1 MEDKQKSESIN
12 KEKESCCAIT
22 GESECH
28 CHEHETHGQSC
39 ACHADSHETCHCA
52 DKKKT
57 RGKKKSEHAEEEIG
71 CSCCNTTPK
80 YVTEDTGKKI
90 DKETVR
96 TLIFLGISLA
106 FLIVGYFNWH
116 HISMQSGQKW
126 LLAFY
131 YVNPAWVS
139 VILCGI
145 PIFKKGIKTVMHKK
159 LNASVLISIAMLAS
173 IVLEIVG
180 LCGIDVSVGEHSHSY
195 VFAAGEVAFL
205 MALGELL
212 EDLTVKKCRSGIQR
226 LVSLIP
232 KEAFVKQPDGSLEKR
247 SLDRIEIGDIV
258 VVKAGELVAVDGKIV
273 KGEASIDQSSLT
285 GEYLPVDVSVGDS
298 VFGGTMNKNGV
309 IEVEVTKLQKDMTIA
324 KMAELTIEA
333 EGKKAPISRV
343 ADKWV
348 GIIVPIVLL
357 TSVIVGIIAGFGF
370 KVGTVQAIV
379 RAVTILVVFCP
390 CALALATPT
399 AVAAGLG
406 NAARNGVLIKSGAAL
421 EELSHTDTVCFDKTG
436 TVTEGKIV
444 LDEVVAVDTSEE
456 ELIKLTASVEKYSE
470 HPLAVAVMNRA
481 GKEDLYDVENIKTLQ
496 GVGILAEYCGSEV
509 LVMSYKKAVE
519 NGIDLSAVQENIDN
533 ALSVGK
539 TVVVVLMDG
548 VLQGMLAFSDTI
560 RDNAAEVMGNLAQSG
575 YNTVMLT
582 GDNQKSAEYI
592 AQKCNIK
599 TVKHSLMPQDKLTEI
614 ESLQKEG
621 HKVVMVGD
629 GINDAPSLK
638 LADCS
643 FAMGAMG
650 SDIAI
655 DTADMAILNSDIQK
669 VGDTIKLSKRVV
681 SGIKRNIA
689 IAMTINAIAVI
700 CSLMGWLNPA
710 TGALVHNCTSVLVVA
725 SSALLL
731 YNPKKRVKK
740 AKTVK

>member
-1 MEDKQKSESIN
+1 MKKQN
-12 KEKESCCAIT
+12 KHCEAT
-22 GESECH
+22 GEKVCH
-28 CHEHETHGQSC
+28 CHDSANVACECSHGTHT
-39 ACHADSHETCHCA
+39 ECHCA
-52 DKKKT
+52 DEKH
-57 RGKKKSEHAEEEIG
+57 GHGSGEVS
-71 CSCCNTTPK
+71 CSCCDMTAK
-80 YVTEDTGKKI
+80 YTAEDNSKKL
-90 DKETVR
+90 DKD
-96 TLIFLGISLA
+96 TLRQIIILAVSLV
-106 FLIVGYFNWH
+106 FLIPGYFNWH
-116 HISMQSGQKW
+116 EISGGHGALM
-126 LLAFY
+126 AFY

-145 PIFKKGIKTVMHKK
+145 PLYIKAYKALSHKK
-159 LNASVLISIAMLAS
+159 LNAAVLISIAMTAS

-180 LCGIDVSVGEHSHSY
+180 LCGINVSTDAHSHSY
-195 VFAAGEVAFL
+195 VFAAGEIAFL
-205 MALGELL
+205 MGLGELL

-232 KEAFVKQPDGSLEKR
+232 KEAFVKQEDGTLIKTPLEN
-247 SLDRIEIGDIV
+247 INVGDIV
-258 VVKAGELVAVDGKIV
+258 VIKAGELVAVDGKVV

-285 GEYLPVDVSVGDS
+285 GEYLPVDVAAGDS

-357 TSVIVGIIAGFGF
+357 TSFIVGLIAAFGF
-370 KVGTVQAIV
+370 KLGAVQSII

-406 NAARNGVLIKSGAAL
+406 NAAKNGVLIKSGGAL
-421 EELSHTDTVCFDKTG
+421 EVLSHTDTVCFDKTG
-436 TVTEGKIV
+436 TMTEGKIV
-444 LDEVVAVDTSEE
+444 LDEVVAVDMSED

-470 HPLAVAVMNRA
+470 HPLAIAVMNRA
-481 GKEDLYDVENIKTLQ
+481 DKNDLYDVENIKTLQ

-519 NGIDLSAVQENIDN
+519 NGIELGAVQERIDL

-548 VLQGMLAFSDTI
+548 VLCGMLAFSDTI
-560 RDNAAEVMGNLAQSG
+560 RENAKDVMSELAQTG

-582 GDNQKSAEYI
+582 GDNQKSAEFI
-592 AQKCNIK
+592 AEQCNIK
-599 TVKHSLMPQDKLTEI
+599 TVKHSLMPQDKLGEI
-614 ESLQKEG
+614 EQLQKDG

-650 SDIAI
+650 SDIAV

-669 VGDTIKLSKRVV
+669 VNDTIRLSKRVIF
-681 SGIKRNIA
+681 GIKRNII
-689 IAMTINAIAVI
+689 IAMTINVIAVI

-731 YNPKKRVKK
+731 YNPKKRLKK
-740 AKTVK
+740 SK

>member
-1 MEDKQKSESIN
+1 MKKGN
-12 KEKESCCAIT
+12 KNCEAT
-22 GESECH
+22 GEKVCHCHDNANASCECSHGANAECH
-28 CHEHETHGQSC
+28 CGGEKHAHGAGEVS
-39 ACHADSHETCHCA
+39 
-52 DKKKT
+52 
-57 RGKKKSEHAEEEIG
+57 
-71 CSCCNTTPK
+71 CSCCDMTAK
-80 YVTEDTGKKI
+80 YTAADNAKKL
-90 DKETVR
+90 DKETLRQIIILAV
-96 TLIFLGISLA
+96 SLV
-106 FLIVGYFNWH
+106 FLIPGYFNWH
-116 HISMQSGQKW
+116 EISGGHGALM
-126 LLAFY
+126 AFY

-145 PIFKKGIKTVMHKK
+145 PLYIKAYKALSHKK
-159 LNASVLISIAMLAS
+159 LNAAVLISIAMTAS

-180 LCGIDVSVGEHSHSY
+180 LCGINVSTDAHSHSY
-195 VFAAGEVAFL
+195 VFAAGEIAFL
-205 MALGELL
+205 MGLGELL

-232 KEAFVKQPDGSLEKR
+232 KEAFVKQEDGTLIKTPLEN
-247 SLDRIEIGDIV
+247 INVGDIV
-258 VVKAGELVAVDGKIV
+258 VVKAGELVAVDGKVV

-285 GEYLPVDVSVGDS
+285 GEYLPVDVAAGDS

-357 TSVIVGIIAGFGF
+357 TSFIVGLIAAFGF
-370 KVGTVQAIV
+370 KLGAVQSII

-406 NAARNGVLIKSGAAL
+406 NAAKNGVLIKSGGAL
-421 EELSHTDTVCFDKTG
+421 EVLSHTDTVCFDKTG
-436 TVTEGKIV
+436 TVTEGRIV
-444 LDEVVAVDTSEE
+444 LDEVVAVDMSED

-481 GKEDLYDVENIKTLQ
+481 DKNDLYDVENIKTLQ

-519 NGIDLSAVQENIDN
+519 NGIELGAVQERIDA

-548 VLQGMLAFSDTI
+548 VLCGMLAFSDTI
-560 RDNAAEVMGNLAQSG
+560 RDNAKDVMSELAQAG

-582 GDNQKSAEYI
+582 GDNQKSAEFI
-592 AQKCNIK
+592 AEQCNIK
-599 TVKHSLMPQDKLTEI
+599 TVKHSLMPQDKLGEI
-614 ESLQKEG
+614 EQLQKDG

-650 SDIAI
+650 SDIAV

-669 VGDTIKLSKRVV
+669 VNDTIRLSKRVIF
-681 SGIKRNIA
+681 GIKRNIF
-689 IAMTINAIAVI
+689 IAMIINVIAVV

-731 YNPKKRVKK
+731 YNPKKRLKK
-740 AKTVK
+740 SK

>member
-1 MEDKQKSESIN
+1 MKKKNDHCE
-12 KEKESCCAIT
+12 AT
-22 GESECH
+22 GEKVCHCHDNANASCECSHGANAECH
-28 CHEHETHGQSC
+28 CGGEKHAHGSGEV
-39 ACHADSHETCHCA
+39 S
-52 DKKKT
+52 
-57 RGKKKSEHAEEEIG
+57 
-71 CSCCNTTPK
+71 CSCCDMTAK
-80 YVTEDTGKKI
+80 YTAADNSKKL
-90 DKETVR
+90 DKETLRQIIVLAVSLVL
-96 TLIFLGISLA
+96 LIP
-106 FLIVGYFNWH
+106 GYFNWH
-116 HISMQSGQKW
+116 EISGGHGALM
-126 LLAFY
+126 AFY

-145 PIFKKGIKTVMHKK
+145 PLYIKAYKALSHKK
-159 LNASVLISIAMLAS
+159 MNAAVLISIAMTAS

-180 LCGIDVSVGEHSHSY
+180 LCGINVSTDAHNHSY
-195 VFAAGEVAFL
+195 VFAAGEIAFL
-205 MALGELL
+205 MGLGELL

-232 KEAFVKQPDGSLEKR
+232 KEAFVKQEDGTLIKTPLEN
-247 SLDRIEIGDIV
+247 INVGDIV
-258 VVKAGELVAVDGKIV
+258 VIKAGELVAVDGKVV

-285 GEYLPVDVSVGDS
+285 GEYLPVDVAAGDS

-309 IEVEVTKLQKDMTIA
+309 LEVEVTKLQKDMTIA

-357 TSVIVGIIAGFGF
+357 TSFIVGLIAAFGF
-370 KVGTVQAIV
+370 KLGAVQSII

-406 NAARNGVLIKSGAAL
+406 NAAKNGVLIKSGGAL
-421 EELSHTDTVCFDKTG
+421 EVLSHTDTVCFDKTG

-444 LDEVVAVDTSEE
+444 LDEVVAVDMSED

-481 GKEDLYDVENIKTLQ
+481 DKNDLYDVENIKTLQ

-519 NGIDLSAVQENIDN
+519 NGIELDAVQERIDA

-548 VLQGMLAFSDTI
+548 VLCGMLAFSDTI
-560 RDNAAEVMGNLAQSG
+560 RENAKDVMSELAQAG

-582 GDNQKSAEYI
+582 GDNQKSAEFI
-592 AQKCNIK
+592 AEQCNIK
-599 TVKHSLMPQDKLTEI
+599 TVKHSLMPQDKLGEI
-614 ESLQKEG
+614 EQLQKDG

-650 SDIAI
+650 SDIAV

-669 VGDTIKLSKRVV
+669 VNDTIRLSKRVIF
-681 SGIKRNIA
+681 GIKRNII
-689 IAMTINAIAVI
+689 IAMTINVIAVI

-731 YNPKKRVKK
+731 YNPKKRLKK
-740 AKTVK
+740 SK